1 MAIESPRTSAGTGVA
16 DKRRSRVDDC
26 RRLLEERDLDVLVV
40 TSPASVFYLTGF
52 LVSAYTRLVAVVL
65 VRGERPR
72 LIVPAIEGPI
82 AERLAWDGVIAEYS
96 GDRPQAHELVANPDL
111 RSIGGELDTLPPALA
126 EDLRRNI
133 GGAALKDVSAA
144 LDPLWWN
151 KAPAEITYIRHAGE
165 LCEVAIRRAEG
176 TIAAGDPELVAK
188 AEGDHAALSAAA
200 QRYPDER
207 IQLFSNVVTG
217 ARTTAGG
224 GHDLPTGRRA
234 EIGDL
239 AFFVWAVSAEGYW
252 ALMTRSAA
260 SGTPT
265 PAAQSVMHRVEA
277 AKQAAL
283 KSVRPGVE
291 IATVFN
297 AAAAAMGSGERD
309 LTFSVGRG
317 IGARMGETPVI
328 AADSRLQLTS
338 GMVLR
343 LGPEAFGGF
352 GAIGMIDT
360 VAVTDNGFDVL
371 TSGKGARSGMH
382 KGVE

>member
-1 MAIESPRTSAGTGVA
+1 MSASTGLA

-72 LIVPAIEGPI
+72 LVVPVIEGPI
-82 AERLAWDGVIAEYS
+82 ADRLAWDGVIVQYS
-96 GDRPQAHELVANPDL
+96 GDGREAHELIIAALGKINP
-111 RSIGGELDTLPPALA
+111 RSIGAELDAIPLALA
-126 EDLRRNI
+126 EDLRRHLDT
-133 GGAALKDVSAA
+133 ATLKDVSSF
-144 LDPLWWN
+144 LEPLWWN

-165 LCEVAIRRAEG
+165 LCELAVRRAQEA
-176 TIAAGDPELVAK
+176 INVGDPELIAK
-188 AEGDHAALSAAA
+188 AEGDHVALSAAA
-200 QRYPDER
+200 HWYPDER
-207 IQLFSNVVTG
+207 IQLFSNVITG
-217 ARTTAGG
+217 ARTRAGG
-224 GHDLPTGRRA
+224 GHDLPTGRQPQS
-234 EIGDL
+234 GDL
-239 AFFVWAVSAEGYW
+239 AFYVWAVNAEGYW
-252 ALMTRSAA
+252 ALMSRSTVSGELTPNVQDATR
-260 SGTPT
+260 
-265 PAAQSVMHRVEA
+265 RVEA

-283 KSVRPGVE
+283 KSVRPGTE

-297 AAAAAMGSGERD
+297 AAATAMGPSVPQ

-328 AADSRLQLTS
+328 VADGRVQLEA

-343 LGPEAFGGF
+343 LGPEIFGEF

-360 VAVTDNGFDVL
+360 VAVTDDGCDVL
-371 TSGKGARSGMH
+371 TLGRGAHSGMH
-382 KGVE
+382 KGVGR